1 MTAKKTKTKA
11 KTKTAKQGYYE
22 LQVRFHSAV
31 LGRDIAYNAVRG
43 RSKRQITLAVEAAIK
58 DMASYIADQAV
69 FCPGDTI
76 TIENV
81 PVGYQFDSD

>member
-1 MTAKKTKTKA
+1 MTAKKTKA
-11 KTKTAKQGYYE
+11 KTVKRGYYA

-31 LGRDIAYNAVRG
+31 LGREIAYKAVRG
-43 RSKRQITLAVEAAIK
+43 SSKRQIILAVEAAIK
-58 DMASYIADQAV
+58 DIASYIADQAV